1 MKFHKNKLPV
11 SEKLA
16 KKVLALP
23 HHQNLSEKQI
33 KTVCKEINKF
43 YKEF

>member
-1 MKFHKNKLPV
+1 MKFQKYDLPV

-23 HHQNLSEKQI
+23 HHQNLSSNQI
-33 KTVCKEINKF
+33 KFVCREINKF
-43 YKEF
+43 YKVF